1 MADSGQVFV
10 LYFVDSLNIGKYSE
24 FMKVSNNVF
33 RDYSLVDR
41 DGSRISASVLFS
53 SRKAD
58 VCYVLISG
66 NDYDMQAER
75 LSGEFGFVLGKK
87 RKVKSLRALD
97 RILS

>member
-1 MADSGQVFV
+1 
-10 LYFVDSLNIGKYSE
+10 
-24 FMKVSNNVF
+24 
-33 RDYSLVDR
+33 
-41 DGSRISASVLFS
+41 VLFS